1 MEENSNVFR
10 ISSGIEAFRSFV
22 KELFLAYDD
31 MNAGER
37 ARLVG
42 FLSDL
47 KIMDAIELVVDKSS
61 LRKAFLDNP
70 VNRKVVVDED
80 TGLAFET
87 VEGNLDEEAQ
97 DRIRGIEMEDSNS

>member
-1 MEENSNVFR
+1 MDSDSNAFR

-37 ARLVG
+37 ARLIG